1 MLEWLRSFL
10 NELQVPQHPTLV
22 HEDNEAAIKLA
33 QGLSFS
39 ATSRHI
45 VVRYSRVRE
54 IVQDQLVRL
63 KYVPTR
69 SQLADGLTKN
79 LPLPNFIRH
88 LPHLLGFTPTD
99 LRLARIPYQEIYQK
113 FITQSRTHS

>member
-10 NELQVPQHPTLV
+10 NELQVPQHPTIV
-22 HEDNEAAIKLA
+22 HEDNEAAINLA

-79 LPLPNFIRH
+79 LPLPNFLRH
-88 LPHLLGFTPTD
+88 LPYLLGFTSTD
-99 LRLARIPYQEIYQK
+99 LRLARIPYQNIYQQ